1 MKKDKLWIFTA
12 TVKDNNET
20 IQKICK
26 ALKDMEIKFIYNEI
40 VKDELYTLQVFSKN
54 QKESEMITSIL
65 NNYKVKY
72 YAIESKL
79 D

>member
-1 MKKDKLWIFTA
+1 
-12 TVKDNNET
+12 
-20 IQKICK
+20 
-26 ALKDMEIKFIYNEI
+26 MEIKFIYNEI

-72 YAIESKL
+72 YAIESKI